1 VIGDRG
7 GVEGGVRKIV
17 EIWGGDGSLLMH
29 LRCKEQG
36 YFCQF
41 SFSIKLSLNA
51 LITSNSLIFQNAF
64 WVGLEAIPGKLIQA
78 ELIRAKLIRA
88 KLIRAKLIQVEL
100 IRAELLMVKLIGE
113 NGVERFRVS

>member
-1 VIGDRG
+1 MIGDRG

-29 LRCKEQG
+29 LRCEEQG

-88 KLIRAKLIQVEL
+88 KLIQVEL